1 MYVPK
6 IQGVTKLSELVFLN
20 RQYLNNSWGKEAFV
34 NT

>member
-1 MYVPK
+1 
-6 IQGVTKLSELVFLN
+6 VTKLSELVFLN